1 MQCAALS
8 PAPPA
13 KGEPGESGADWD
25 ADPKPPGE
33 EPPPPPLSYPPP
45 PPPPLGVGS
54 CVATSET
61 GLAGWVTSHSWTWQ
75 SARSAAR
82 RSRGGDGSEERL
94 RGDGTCATARMARA
108 PANRAAPPRETTFHS
123 LASVAGLSSATGR
136 RLSERASR
144 SAIRPPPPPNATILA
159 PTAQTLAMPSRGA
172 SEGGSTTVATS
183 AARTD
188 ARDGSA
194 RRPGVASSSA
204 GCGARTTCTS
214 PATSATTTRTPA
226 PMPSLAAA

>member
-8 PAPPA
+8 PPVCEPM
-13 KGEPGESGADWD
+13 GETGES

-33 EPPPPPLSYPPP
+33 PGPPPLSYPPP
-45 PPPPLGVGS
+45 SPPPPPLGDGS
-54 CVATSET
+54 CMATSES

-82 RSRGGDGSEERL
+82 RSRGGDGSAECL
-94 RGDGTCATARMARA
+94 RGDGTCAIERMARA
-108 PANRAAPPRETTFHS
+108 PANRSLAPRETTFHS
-123 LASVAGLSSATGR
+123 LASVAGLSSATGAR
-136 RLSERASR
+136 FAERASR
-144 SAIRPPPPPNATILA
+144 IAILPPTPPNATILA
-159 PTAQTLAMPSRGA
+159 PTAQTLAMPSRA
-172 SEGGSTTVATS
+172 WSEGGSATVAMS

-188 ARDGSA
+188 ARDDSA